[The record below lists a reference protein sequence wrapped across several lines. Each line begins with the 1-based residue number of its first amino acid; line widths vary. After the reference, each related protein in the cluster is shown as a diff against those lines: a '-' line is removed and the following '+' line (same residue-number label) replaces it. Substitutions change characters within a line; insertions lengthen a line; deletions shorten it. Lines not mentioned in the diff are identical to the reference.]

1 MFFLA
6 REHDDGT
13 PLPPPLPPPT
23 LPPSAPPPI
32 TTARP
37 QLLGVVVEAGRRVTA
52 LGLEAH
58 DGGATLGREV
68 RRCAR
73 SGGARRW
80 RGTRQEVRG
89 GGAALGQ
96 EVRVGAAW
104 RCAVAIDL
112 ERLFFDKCLQE
123 HALVWVSGLC

>member
-32 TTARP
+32 RTARP
-37 QLLGVVVEAGRRVTA
+37 QLLGVVVEAGRRAAA

-58 DGGATLGREV
+58 DDGATLGREV

-73 SGGARRW
+73 FGGARRW

-89 GGAALGQ
+89 GGTALGQ
-96 EVRVGAAW
+96 EGRVGSATWRRAA
-104 RCAVAIDL
+104 ALGL
-112 ERLFFDKCLQE
+112 ERLFFLTNACRSL
-123 HALVWVSGLC
+123 L